1 MFWSR
6 WGRRSS
12 AFDTGHALY
21 AAAVEQARDPVFYAA
36 LAAPDTANG
45 RFELYS
51 LHVILLLHRL
61 KRRGDAAAAAA
72 QVLFDVYVQALDN
85 TLREQGVGD
94 LSVPKKMRKLGE
106 AFYGRV
112 RAYDAALEDPVE
124 LPALVRRT
132 VYGDVDGPAD
142 GLAGYVLRARDALA
156 AQPDEALIAG
166 EVVWPAVRP

>member
-6 WGRRSS
+6 WGRRS
-12 AFDTGHALY
+12 AFDVGHALY
-21 AAAVEQARDPVFYAA
+21 AGAVAQARDPAFYAA
-36 LAAPDTANG
+36 LGAPDTANG

-61 KRRGDAAAAAA
+61 KRRGEAAAEAA
-72 QVLFDVYVQALDN
+72 QALFDVYVKALDN

-94 LSVPKKMRKLGE
+94 LSVGKKMRRLGE

-112 RAYDAALEDPVE
+112 RSYDAALEDPVE

-132 VYGDVDGPAD
+132 VYADADGPAD
-142 GLAGYVLRARDALA
+142 ALAAYVLRARDALA
-156 AQPDEALIAG
+156 AQADEALIAG
-166 EVVWPAVRP
+166 EVAWPEVRR

>member
-6 WGRRSS
+6 WGRRSP
-12 AFDTGHALY
+12 AFATGPALY
-21 AAAVEQARDPVFYAA
+21 AAAVEQARDPAFYAA
-36 LAAPDTANG
+36 LGAPDTANG

-61 KRRGDAAAAAA
+61 KGRGEAAAGAA
-72 QVLFDVYVQALDN
+72 QALFDVYVQALDN

-112 RAYDAALEDPVE
+112 RSYDAALTDPAE
-124 LPALVRRT
+124 LPALIRRT
-132 VYGDVDGPAD
+132 VYADADGPAD
-142 GLAGYVLRARDALA
+142 ALAAYVLRARDALA
-156 AQPDEALIAG
+156 AQSDEALIAG
-166 EVVWPAVRP
+166 EVAWPEVRR